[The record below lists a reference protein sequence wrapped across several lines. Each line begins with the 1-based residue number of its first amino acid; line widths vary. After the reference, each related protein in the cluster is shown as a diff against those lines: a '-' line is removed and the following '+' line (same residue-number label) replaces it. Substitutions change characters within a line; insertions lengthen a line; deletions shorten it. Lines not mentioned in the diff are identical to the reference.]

1 MNTDISSFNQW
12 IEAWNHFYDKEKE
25 LVDLDP
31 NAALVSSVSSDG
43 KPNARVILIKDVSQE
58 GFTFYTNYESQKGKE
73 LFHNSEG
80 HLTWYSRAQGASI
93 RVQGKVKK
101 INSNLSD
108 EYFSA
113 RDRNAQISASISKQ
127 SYDVDSREVLD
138 KEFQEFADAHE
149 GKEIKRPDHWG
160 GIIIMPSRVEVW
172 KSRDDYKTRL
182 HDRIVFTQSNDAWI
196 KTRLYP

>member
-80 HLTWYSRAQGASI
+80 HLTWYSRVQGASI
-93 RVQGKVKK
+93 RVQGKVEK
-101 INSNLSD
+101 IKSNLSD
-108 EYFSA
+108 EYFSS

-138 KEFQEFADAHE
+138 NCLLYTSPSPRDVEES
-149 GKEIKRPDHWG
+149 R
-160 GIIIMPSRVEVW
+160 MPS
-172 KSRDDYKTRL
+172 S
-182 HDRIVFTQSNDAWI
+182 A
-196 KTRLYP
+196 